1 MTVSYCCSKSFK
13 TGDMAR
19 EFEYSEYSENS
30 ENLCRLCNV
39 FQGVLRR
46 EESKKERD
54 IEGKNS
60 KEINDVEK
68 SNKKIELNQ

>member
-1 MTVSYCCSKSFK
+1 
-13 TGDMAR
+13 MAR